1 MIYMSR
7 EKALKILNEPNGPEK
22 LAAKAEQAFVPAWAL
37 YIKENNAAAGAFLCR
52 LAKQKKFREAMADK
66 LCSADENARFCAM
79 LLSDNAKLRKNTARL
94 MGALEREADAPR
106 LIDALEREQTRFVRP
121 SIILSIGAIGGE
133 EAKAFLEKYTVPAA
147 KDESEKRHFAEE
159 TDALLSAR
167 RKLTKIAH
175 HAFRALDT
183 EYEFELRAPDRLVGS
198 LLYDMEEEEL
208 EPYAHKGNSV
218 FIKTK
223 DIDKLMR
230 LRSMQSIL
238 MPIAR
243 DMNASD
249 AKQLLQCG
257 RFMREFFEN
266 CCDGEPP
273 YGYRIE
279 LRGEVKDRAAQSRA
293 IAAVIDSEKLVNAPS
308 DYEAELIFEINEQGR
323 ADAFLQPTVFCD
335 DRFTYR
341 TEALP
346 ASIHPAT
353 AAAVL
358 RYAMEHMKVNARVL
372 DPCCGSGTLL
382 IEREKLAPAASL
394 TGVDIAH
401 RAIDIAR
408 KNAENAGSK
417 AKFICNDMLRFEAK
431 RPYDEIVA
439 NLPFGNRVGT
449 HVNNEK
455 LYAGLLDRLP
465 QWLNEDGVAILYTM
479 EFTLLKKLIR
489 ERPKLKLVTE
499 TRTEAGGLMPGI
511 FIIKLK

>member
-22 LAAKAEQAFVPAWAL
+22 LAAKAEQAFEPAWAL

-79 LLSDNAKLRKNTARL
+79 LLSDDAKLRKNTARL
-94 MGALEREADAPR
+94 MGALEREADALR
-106 LIDALEREQTRFVRP
+106 LIDALGREQTRFVRP

-133 EAKAFLEKYTVPAA
+133 EAKAFLDKYSVSAA

-198 LLYDMEEEEL
+198 LLYDMEQGEL
-208 EPYAHKGNSV
+208 EPYAHRGNSA

-266 CCDGEPP
+266 CCNGEPP

-308 DYEAELIFEINEQGR
+308 DYEAELIFETNEQGC
-323 ADAFLQPTVFCD
+323 ADAFLHPRVFCD
-335 DRFTYR
+335 DRFAYR

-353 AAAVL
+353 
-358 RYAMEHMKVNARVL
+358 
-372 DPCCGSGTLL
+372 
-382 IEREKLAPAASL
+382 
-394 TGVDIAH
+394 
-401 RAIDIAR
+401 
-408 KNAENAGSK
+408 
-417 AKFICNDMLRFEAK
+417 
-431 RPYDEIVA
+431 PY
-439 NLPFGNRVGT
+439 
-449 HVNNEK
+449 
-455 LYAGLLDRLP
+455 
-465 QWLNEDGVAILYTM
+465 
-479 EFTLLKKLIR
+479 
-489 ERPKLKLVTE
+489 
-499 TRTEAGGLMPGI
+499 
-511 FIIKLK
+511 

>member
-1 MIYMSR
+1 MIHMSR
-7 EKALKILNEPNGPEK
+7 EKALKILSEPNGPEK
-22 LAAKAEQAFVPAWAL
+22 LAAKAEQAFEPAWAL

-66 LCSADENARFCAM
+66 LCSADENERFTAM
-79 LLSDNAKLRKNTARL
+79 LLSDDAKLRKNTARL

-198 LLYDMEEEEL
+198 LLYDMEEGEL

-243 DMNASD
+243 DMDASD

-293 IAAVIDSEKLVNAPS
+293 IAAVGGGSAVDAAPVHPGRR
-308 DYEAELIFEINEQGR
+308 DDQGS
-323 ADAFLQPTVFCD
+323 V
-335 DRFTYR
+335 
-341 TEALP
+341 
-346 ASIHPAT
+346 
-353 AAAVL
+353 
-358 RYAMEHMKVNARVL
+358 
-372 DPCCGSGTLL
+372 
-382 IEREKLAPAASL
+382 
-394 TGVDIAH
+394 
-401 RAIDIAR
+401 
-408 KNAENAGSK
+408 
-417 AKFICNDMLRFEAK
+417 
-431 RPYDEIVA
+431 
-439 NLPFGNRVGT
+439 
-449 HVNNEK
+449 
-455 LYAGLLDRLP
+455 
-465 QWLNEDGVAILYTM
+465 
-479 EFTLLKKLIR
+479 
-489 ERPKLKLVTE
+489 
-499 TRTEAGGLMPGI
+499 
-511 FIIKLK
+511 

>member
-1 MIYMSR
+1 MIHMSR

-22 LAAKAEQAFVPAWAL
+22 LAAKAEQAFEPAWAL

-66 LCSADENARFCAM
+66 LCSADENERFCAM
-79 LLSDNAKLRKNTARL
+79 LLSDDAKLRKNTARL

-106 LIDALEREQTRFVRP
+106 LIAALGREQTRFVRP

-243 DMNASD
+243 DMDASD

-266 CCDGEPP
+266 CTDC
-273 YGYRIE
+273 
-279 LRGEVKDRAAQSRA
+279 LRCAAMPVFSRA
-293 IAAVIDSEKLVNAPS
+293 SSTMRSSSSQRL
-308 DYEAELIFEINEQGR
+308 
-323 ADAFLQPTVFCD
+323 
-335 DRFTYR
+335 
-341 TEALP
+341 
-346 ASIHPAT
+346 AST
-353 AAAVL
+353 
-358 RYAMEHMKVNARVL
+358 
-372 DPCCGSGTLL
+372 
-382 IEREKLAPAASL
+382 
-394 TGVDIAH
+394 
-401 RAIDIAR
+401 
-408 KNAENAGSK
+408 
-417 AKFICNDMLRFEAK
+417 
-431 RPYDEIVA
+431 
-439 NLPFGNRVGT
+439 
-449 HVNNEK
+449 
-455 LYAGLLDRLP
+455 
-465 QWLNEDGVAILYTM
+465 
-479 EFTLLKKLIR
+479 
-489 ERPKLKLVTE
+489 
-499 TRTEAGGLMPGI
+499 PGE
-511 FIIKLK
+511 